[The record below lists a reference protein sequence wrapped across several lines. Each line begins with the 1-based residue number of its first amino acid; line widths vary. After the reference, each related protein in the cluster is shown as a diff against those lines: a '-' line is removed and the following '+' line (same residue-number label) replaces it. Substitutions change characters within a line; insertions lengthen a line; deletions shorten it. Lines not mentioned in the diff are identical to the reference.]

1 MLPLSLDLVCSWHFC
16 IFTDLPV
23 ACCLSGHLFLHDIS
37 LSTSFSD
44 DGTFS
49 WLFPTL
55 FTLLLSSLL
64 FPCSFLLSSVPSF
77 LLLSTLRHIST
88 VFASLLSWHLYSW
101 LFFRIY
107 TSSSS
112 DCSIIV
118 LCLFVCLCVFVC
130 FSVQPLP
137 AAHGGTLRSCLL
149 GASHACVGGRPLV
162 EPPSLAGRRP
172 PSRPTVL
179 HGGWPPSRTTVC
191 KMQLLYLRIY
201 FL

>member
-64 FPCSFLLSSVPSF
+64 FPCSFLLSSVPYSLQF
-77 LLLSTLRHIST
+77 PAFFSYLLFVT
-88 VFASLLSWHLYSW
+88 SLLSSPLYCLDISIHDCFLEFIHLH
-101 LFFRIY
+101 LLIVQ
-107 TSSSS
+107 SSF
-112 DCSIIV
+112 CV
-118 LCLFVCLCVFVC
+118 CLFVCLCVCLCVSVC
-130 FSVQPLP
+130 SPSPLHTVAP
-137 AAHGGTLRSCLL
+137 SAPVCSAPPMP
-149 GASHACVGGRPLV
+149 VLV
-162 EPPSLAGRRP
+162 ADR
-172 PSRPTVL
+172 
-179 HGGWPPSRTTVC
+179 
-191 KMQLLYLRIY
+191 
-201 FL
+201 